1 MMKKKNIPATLSQ
14 VARAAGVGTTTVSR
28 VINGGDLVSP
38 DTLARVNRVIETL
51 GYTPNQA
58 ARVLKGHRTK
68 TIGLIIPSIADPFFS
83 SCAEAAQAVARA
95 NDSLLIVASTGN
107 NLDNEIEN
115 VNMLVN
121 HRVDGLIIA
130 AGNSRR
136 QSLRRLLES
145 LSMPIVAIDR
155 PILGSDVASVVA
167 NNFVAARSAVLHLV
181 GHGRRNIACLT
192 GESELFTIQER
203 IRGYRAAIKQAS
215 LPCILDT
222 SVHDYDS
229 AFRSITGLLA
239 SKQPPDGL
247 FTLKNSTTIC
257 VFQVLQK
264 LGVHMPDPIA
274 LLGFDDFELAS
285 TVRPSISVVQQAVHE
300 IGRTAAELLFEQLF
314 RTGHRTVTKPHTV
327 PHLTIETELICR
339 RSCGCLLFD
348 FRHGLASWLV
358 NQGTDVKTVQGLL
371 RHSNVKTT
379 LGLYAHQ
386 VNSSMMAAQDSM
398 MRAMQQGSQ
407 TVN

>member
-1 MMKKKNIPATLSQ
+1 MYDEYAWSQSDAGISTPRLMIKKNKTPATLSQ

-38 DTLARVNRVIETL
+38 HTLAKVTRVIETL

-95 NDSLLIVASTGN
+95 NDSLLIVTSTGN

-115 VNMLVN
+115 VNVLVK

-155 PILGSDVASVVA
+155 PILDSDIASVVA
-167 NNFVAARSAVLHLV
+167 DNFVASRSAVRHLI

-203 IRGYRAAIKQAS
+203 IRGYRAAIKQAG

-222 SVHDYDS
+222 SINDYDS
-229 AFRSITGLLA
+229 AFRSIEDLLA
-239 SKQPPDGL
+239 SKQPFDGL
-247 FTLKNSTTIC
+247 FTLKNSTTIYA
-257 VFQVLQK
+257 FEVLQK
-264 LGVHMPDPIA
+264 LGIQMPDPIA

-285 TVRPSISVVQQAVHE
+285 TLRPSISVVQQPVRE
-300 IGRTAAELLFEQLF
+300 IGRAAAELLFEQLF
-314 RTGHRTVTKPHTV
+314 RIGRRATAKPHAV
-327 PHLTIETELICR
+327 SHLMLEAELICR
-339 RSCGCLLFD
+339 RSCGCLLSD
-348 FRHGLASWLV
+348 
-358 NQGTDVKTVQGLL
+358 
-371 RHSNVKTT
+371 
-379 LGLYAHQ
+379 
-386 VNSSMMAAQDSM
+386 
-398 MRAMQQGSQ
+398 
-407 TVN
+407 

>member
-38 DTLARVNRVIETL
+38 ATLAKVNRVIETL

-95 NDSLLIVASTGN
+95 NDSLLIVTSTGN

-115 VNMLVN
+115 VNLLVK

-136 QSLRRLLES
+136 QSLRQLLES
-145 LSMPIVAIDR
+145 LNMPIVAIDR
-155 PILGSDVASVVA
+155 PILDSDVASVVA
-167 NNFVAARSAVLHLV
+167 NNFVAARSAVRHLI

-203 IRGYRAAIKQAS
+203 IRGYRAAIKQAG

-222 SVHDYDS
+222 SIHDYDS
-229 AFRSITGLLA
+229 AFRSIEGLLA
-239 SKQPPDGL
+239 SKEPFDSL
-247 FTLKNSTTIC
+247 FTLKNSTTIYA
-257 VFQVLQK
+257 FEVLQK
-264 LGVHMPDPIA
+264 LGIQMPTPIA

-285 TVRPSISVVQQAVHE
+285 TVRPSISVVQQPVEE
-300 IGRTAAELLFEQLF
+300 IGRAAAELLFEQLF
-314 RTGHRTVTKPHTV
+314 KRDHRTGGKLQAVR
-327 PHLTIETELICR
+327 HLTLETELIFR
-339 RSCGCLLFD
+339 RSCGCLLSD
-348 FRHGLASWLV
+348 
-358 NQGTDVKTVQGLL
+358 
-371 RHSNVKTT
+371 
-379 LGLYAHQ
+379 
-386 VNSSMMAAQDSM
+386 
-398 MRAMQQGSQ
+398 
-407 TVN
+407 